1 MTNPSPVPCAL
12 MLHHCLKA
20 CSVLCYQTLS
30 KLKRRN
36 PPALP
41 VESVSGLLSSCMCAE
56 HFAFQLQS
64 SLRQAGMSR
73 SFPSLTQ
80 SSQALLAQETTK
92 SHHYL
97 DYIMGPPTHAVCPRY
112 SKLGC
117 FNTSQTLDLVHCGAV
132 WVRTKQDYRCVCV
145 CVWKRERACLQCVF
159 PSSSSSS
166 GGGQTSLLA
175 VMLSEGG
182 ERAGSHCSCIPAAG
196 TQNAPAVALSG
207 AAKWLAVTRSKFFIS
222 AWCGQHFRY
231 LLWISGVSASAKKV
245 M

>member
-12 MLHHCLKA
+12 MLHHRLKA

-41 VESVSGLLSSCMCAE
+41 VESVCGLLSSCMCAE

-145 CVWKRERACLQCVF
+145 CLEKRACVFTVCVSQQQQQQRWWSDLF
-159 PSSSSSS
+159 
-166 GGGQTSLLA
+166 T
-175 VMLSEGG
+175 
-182 ERAGSHCSCIPAAG
+182 GSD
-196 TQNAPAVALSG
+196 V
-207 AAKWLAVTRSKFFIS
+207 V
-222 AWCGQHFRY
+222 
-231 LLWISGVSASAKKV
+231 
-245 M
+245 